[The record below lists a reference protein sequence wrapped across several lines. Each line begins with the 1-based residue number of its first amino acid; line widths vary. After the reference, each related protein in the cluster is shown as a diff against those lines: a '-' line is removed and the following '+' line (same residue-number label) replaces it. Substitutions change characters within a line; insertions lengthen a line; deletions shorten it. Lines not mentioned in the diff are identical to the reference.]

1 MQSEETKQDVQIG
14 KRRQIYELARN
25 CPVERVFVQIPAQH
39 SLDRTIDEV

>member
-14 KRRQIYELARN
+14 KRRQISELRWN
-25 CPVERVFVQIPAQH
+25 SPDKTIFVQKPAQH